1 MTKKQRTK
9 RTVFSLLI
17 SKVFPIDDAIA
28 IDILR
33 LMSGCNDIYFLEE
46 WVKGHMRMPTHRDAL
61 SLATGRNA
69 LQMRLLYSVLH
80 ESLVVIHQLKGR
92 AGFEKLE
99 PLLDDT
105 GKEALRELLTIKL
118 KEFDFE
124 NQDWGINEAILRARH
139 KTTFHYDPDK
149 LKEALQRW
157 LLDHS
162 EKEESYIVIQE
173 KDRILGTWPYYAVAD
188 MVRAEVAF
196 GIRNPNHSDNLNRAF
211 DLMRCLAAFTD
222 NLFRAYVEDRKL
234 NDFIRQYAD
243 GKRTVHAAA
252 ETKP

>member
-17 SKVFPIDDAIA
+17 SKIFPIEDPIA

-46 WVKGHMRMPTHRDAL
+46 WVKGHMQTPTDRHAL
-61 SLATGRNA
+61 GIATGRNA
-69 LQMRLLYSVLH
+69 LQMRLMYSVLH
-80 ESLVVIHQLKGR
+80 ESIVVIHQFRQR

-99 PLLDDT
+99 QLLDGS
-105 GKEALRELLTIKL
+105 GKEALGQLLTIKL
-118 KEFDFE
+118 KGLDFE

-157 LLDHS
+157 LRDHS

-196 GIRNPNHSDNLNRAF
+196 GIRNANHSDNLDRAF

-222 NLFRAYVEDRKL
+222 SLFRAYVEERKL
-234 NDFIRQYAD
+234 HEFIRAY
-243 GKRTVHAAA
+243 
-252 ETKP
+252 

>member
-1 MTKKQRTK
+1 
-9 RTVFSLLI
+9 
-17 SKVFPIDDAIA
+17 
-28 IDILR
+28 
-33 LMSGCNDIYFLEE
+33 
-46 WVKGHMRMPTHRDAL
+46 
-61 SLATGRNA
+61 
-69 LQMRLLYSVLH
+69 MRLLYSVLH
-80 ESLVVIHQLKGR
+80 ESLVVIQQLNGR
-92 AGFEKLE
+92 AGFERLE
-99 PLLDDT
+99 SLLDDT

-157 LLDHS
+157 LRDHS

-234 NDFIRQYAD
+234 NEFIRPYAD
-243 GKRTVHAAA
+243 SKRTVHAAA

>member
-9 RTVFSLLI
+9 RTVFRLLI
-17 SKVFPIDDAIA
+17 SKVFPIDDPIA

-46 WVKGHMRMPTHRDAL
+46 WVKGHMRTPTHRDTL

-69 LQMRLLYSVLH
+69 LQMRLMYSVLH

-99 PLLDDT
+99 ALLDDA

-124 NQDWGINEAILRARH
+124 NQDWGINEAMLRARH
-139 KTTFHYDPDK
+139 KTTFHYDSDK

-222 NLFRAYVEDRKL
+222 SLFRAYVEDRKL
-234 NDFIRQYAD
+234 NEFIRPYAD
-243 GKRTVHAAA
+243 AKTTVHAAA
-252 ETKP
+252 EPKS